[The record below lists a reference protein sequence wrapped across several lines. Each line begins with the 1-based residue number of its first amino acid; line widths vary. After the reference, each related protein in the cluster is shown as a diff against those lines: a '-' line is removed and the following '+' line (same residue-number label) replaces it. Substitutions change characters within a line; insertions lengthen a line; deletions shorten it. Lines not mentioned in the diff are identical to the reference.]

1 MKRHLDPERLLSG
14 FYADELR
21 SAVRA
26 KYPIPGRI
34 RFRSEHQLRATG
46 ERPVWSILVAA
57 ASLAIITGSAMTARP
72 AMIEARG
79 IPLMA
84 AAITEF
90 AEASGL
96 LEPFKAWSI
105 DMDNKEEHDDA

>member
-1 MKRHLDPERLLSG
+1 MKQFPDPERLLRG

-26 KYPIPGRI
+26 KYQIPGRI
-34 RFRSEHQLRATG
+34 RFRSEHQSRSMGEHPLR
-46 ERPVWSILVAA
+46 SILVAA
-57 ASLAIITGSAMTARP
+57 ASLPIITGSAMTARP